1 MTNGTADA
9 SNDSFT
15 KTDEATIVALLEAN
29 PFNARAFTD
38 ADVDPFRAQNRTL
51 EEACEAADAEIR
63 DVKQALRKIDR
74 RDDASTPIQFSNRTE
89 LVDYLE
95 EHHHAILRDELPALT
110 EFAKSLRNELGD
122 TRREL
127 DIVVEQLETLRR
139 DIPSH
144 LDREETLLFP
154 AVRATE
160 ENAAPDADPDPEAAR
175 DLLVGL
181 EEDHDNYE
189 KSLWQIRD
197 VTDNYALPDGGL
209 DERLTARYT
218 NLLARLESLERDLQM
233 HLHRENNV
241 LFRDVRRE
249 M

>member
-1 MTNGTADA
+1 MNETDSRTSKSKDIPIDDLLQDNPWTAR
-9 SNDSFT
+9 
-15 KTDEATIVALLEAN
+15 VLLEAGL
-29 PFNARAFTD
+29 
-38 ADVDPFRAQNRTL
+38 DPFRDSDRTL
-51 EEACEAADAEIR
+51 GDVCEASDVEIR
-63 DVKQALRKIDR
+63 DVERELRAIDR

-95 EHHHAILRDELPALT
+95 EHHHGLLRDELPSLVS
-110 EFAKSLRNELGD
+110 FANSLRDDLGEV
-122 TRREL
+122 RREL
-127 DIVVEQLETLRR
+127 DIIVEQLEILHR
-139 DIPSH
+139 DLPSH
-144 LDREETLLFP
+144 LEREESLLFP

-160 ENAAPDADPDPEAAR
+160 ENAAPDAAPDPESAR

-197 VTDNYALPDGGL
+197 VTDNYALPDDGL
-209 DERLTARYT
+209 DERLTARYA

-241 LFRDVRRE
+241 LFRDVRRQ

>member
-1 MTNGTADA
+1 MTETHSHTSELEDTPIDDLLQDNPWAA
-9 SNDSFT
+9 RVLR
-15 KTDEATIVALLEAN
+15 EAGI
-29 PFNARAFTD
+29 
-38 ADVDPFRAQNRTL
+38 DPFRDSDRAL
-51 EEACEAADAEIR
+51 GDVCEANDVEIR
-63 DVKQALRKIDR
+63 DVERELRAIDR

-95 EHHHAILRDELPALT
+95 EHHHGFLRDELPSLT
-110 EFAKSLRNELGD
+110 SFAKSLRDDLGEV
-122 TRREL
+122 RREL
-127 DIVVEQLETLRR
+127 DIIVEQLEILHR
-139 DIPSH
+139 DLPSH
-144 LDREETLLFP
+144 LEREESLLFP

-160 ENAAPDADPDPEAAR
+160 ENAAPDADPEPDSAR

-197 VTDNYALPDGGL
+197 VTDNYALPDDGL
-209 DERLTARYT
+209 DERLAAKYA
-218 NLLARLESLERDLQM
+218 NLLNQLESLERDLQM